1 MVKEIRMKP
10 NLASKSILLFII
22 SLAMLWVLTLFESF
36 LSGLTTGM
44 ERLLSALVLVLPA
57 AAGVVFAILS
67 LRRREPKPWI
77 AVAGILLN
85 GAFAI
90 FNILVLSFA
99 G

>member
-1 MVKEIRMKP
+1 MKP
-10 NLASKSILLFII
+10 NHASTSILLFLI
-22 SLAMLWVLTLFESF
+22 SLAMLWILTLFESF
-36 LSGLTTGM
+36 LAGLTTSM
-44 ERLLSALVLVLPA
+44 ERLVSALILVLPA
-57 AAGVVFAILS
+57 TVGVIFGVLS

-77 AVAGILLN
+77 AIAGILLN